1 MKRLIRLGLSTA
13 LSLAL
18 ILLCFRGT
26 DLGAFWRA
34 LTQARPGLLLL
45 AVALSLLTFV
55 VRAIRWRILLSH
67 LRDGI
72 PISSLFTCT
81 VIGFMVSYVL
91 PGRIGELARPILL
104 AVKEGMSKGSVIA
117 TVAVARMMDFLTVLF
132 LFAIYLMGFSTR
144 LPRSGS
150 QWMLKFRAQ
159 GILVGAAILLCLLAL
174 YAIVLFRSH
183 VFNRLEAWAR
193 PGGVARSLVDFL
205 HSVVQGFEVLKGGRA
220 LAGSMIMTLLTWCII
235 DASILAGLRA
245 FGLRMDFADV
255 FLLIAFLAVGI
266 AVPTPGGLG
275 PYQAAGLFCLMT
287 FFGVEQDL
295 GLAAVWAQWGVA
307 VLPVM
312 ALGAILIWRE
322 GLTLGQVGRMV
333 RKEGAET
340 P

>member
-13 LSLAL
+13 LSLVL
-18 ILLCFRGT
+18 IVLCFRGT

-34 LTQARPGLLLL
+34 LTQARAAFLLL
-45 AVALSLLTFV
+45 AVALSLLTFA
-55 VRAIRWRILLSH
+55 VRALRWRILLSH
-67 LRDGI
+67 LKGGI
-72 PISSLFTCT
+72 PFSSLFNCT

-132 LFAIYLMGFSTR
+132 LSSVYLMGFSSR
-144 LPRSGS
+144 LPHSGS
-150 QWMLKFRAQ
+150 QWMVQFRSQ
-159 GILVGAAILLCLLAL
+159 GILVGAVILVCLILLYSVVLL
-174 YAIVLFRSH
+174 RSH
-183 VFNRLEAWAR
+183 LFDRLEARTR
-193 PGGVARSLVDFL
+193 PGGVARRVVDFL

-220 LAGSMIMTLLTWCII
+220 LVGSMIMTLLTWCII
-235 DASILAGLRA
+235 DLSIMAGLHA
-245 FGLRMDFADV
+245 FGLRLDFADV

-287 FFGVEQDL
+287 FFGVGQDL
-295 GLAAVWAQWGVA
+295 GLAAIWAQWGVA

-312 ALGAILIWRE
+312 ALGAVLIWKE
-322 GLTLGQVGRMV
+322 GLTLGQVGKMV
-333 RKEGAET
+333 SREGAESS
-340 P
+340 